1 MVNSWEV
8 ARMPTPARPD
18 PRLDAVRRFNR
29 FYTQRIGVLREDYL
43 HSPLTLSQVRVLF
56 EIRREPPPSASE
68 LARDLDLDPAYLSR
82 LLKRL
87 GRDGLVR
94 RTPSAGDGRRS
105 LLSLSA
111 RGRRLLDTLQ
121 DRSRAEV
128 AALLEPVPRQA
139 QDELLGAMATIERVL
154 ATDRGAA
161 VPYLLRS
168 HQPGDLG
175 WVVSQHGLVYAHEYG
190 WDITFE
196 AHVAGIV
203 QQIIEQ
209 FDPARE
215 RCWIAERDGR
225 PVGSVF
231 LVKKS
236 ATVAKLRLLIVDP
249 SARGLGIGARLVD
262 ECTRFARQAGYR
274 TITLWTNSILDAA
287 RHLYERAGYRM
298 VERGAPEH
306 RFGKDLVFETWELT
320 L

>member
-1 MVNSWEV
+1 
-8 ARMPTPARPD
+8 MPSPVPPD

-29 FYTQRIGVLREDYL
+29 LYTQRIGVLHDAYL
-43 HSPLTLSQVRVLF
+43 HSPLTLSQVRVLY
-56 EIRREPPPSASE
+56 EAHRDPPPAASE
-68 LARDLDLDPAYLSR
+68 LARALDLDPAHLSR

-87 GRDGLVR
+87 QRAGLVR
-94 RTPSAGDGRRS
+94 RSAAAGDARKS
-105 LLSLSA
+105 LVSLTA

-121 DRSRAEV
+121 DRSRADV
-128 AALLEPVPRQA
+128 AALLVSLSPRA
-139 QDELLGAMATIERVL
+139 QDELLAAMATIERAL
-154 ATDRGAA
+154 TGAVPA
-161 VPYLLRS
+161 VPYLLRP
-168 HQPGDLG
+168 HQPGDMG
-175 WVVSQHGLVYAHEYG
+175 WVVAQHGLVYANEYG
-190 WDITFE
+190 WDMTFE

-203 QQIIEQ
+203 QHFIER

-236 ATVAKLRLLIVDP
+236 ATVAKLRMLIVEP

-262 ECTRFARQAGYR
+262 ECSRFARQAGYR
-274 TITLWTNSILDAA
+274 RITLWTNSILDAA
-287 RHLYERAGYRM
+287 RHTYERAGYRLI
-298 VERGAPEH
+298 ERGAPEH

>member
-1 MVNSWEV
+1 MPPS
-8 ARMPTPARPD
+8 ARPVSRSDTRPD

-43 HSPLTLSQVRVLF
+43 HSPLTLSQVRVLY
-56 EIRREPPPSASE
+56 ELRRDSPPSASE
-68 LARDLDLDPAYLSR
+68 LARELDLDPAYLSR
-82 LLKRL
+82 LLKGLAR
-87 GRDGLVR
+87 GGLVR

-105 LLSLSA
+105 HLSLSA

-121 DRSRAEV
+121 DRSRADV
-128 AALLEPVPRQA
+128 AALLGPLPRQA

-154 ATDRGAA
+154 GGRATAA
-161 VPYLLRS
+161 PYLIRP

-175 WVVSQHGLVYAHEYG
+175 WVIAQHGLVYANEYG
-190 WDITFE
+190 WDIGFE
-196 AHVAGIV
+196 AFVAGVV
-203 QQIIEQ
+203 QHFVEH

-215 RCWIAERDGR
+215 RCWMAERDGR

-262 ECTRFARQAGYR
+262 ECSRFARQAGYR
-274 TITLWTNSILDAA
+274 RITLWTNSILDAA
-287 RHLYERAGYRM
+287 RHLYEEAGYRM
-298 VERGAPEH
+298 VERSAPER

>member
-1 MVNSWEV
+1 
-8 ARMPTPARPD
+8 MPTPARSD

-29 FYTQRIGVLREDYL
+29 LYTQRIGVLHDDYL
-43 HSPLTLSQVRVLF
+43 HSPLTLSQVRVLY
-56 EIRREPPPSASE
+56 ETHRDPPPAASE
-68 LARDLDLDPAYLSR
+68 LARELDLDPAHLSR

-87 GRDGLVR
+87 QRAGLVR
-94 RTPSAGDGRRS
+94 RSAAAGDARKS
-105 LLSLSA
+105 LVSLTA

-121 DRSRAEV
+121 DRSRADV
-128 AALLEPVPRQA
+128 AALLASLPPRA
-139 QDELLGAMATIERVL
+139 QDDLLAAMGVIERVL
-154 ATDRGAA
+154 TGEARAPA
-161 VPYLLRS
+161 VPYLLRP
-168 HQPGDLG
+168 HQPGDMG
-175 WVVSQHGLVYAHEYG
+175 WVVAQHGLVYANEYG

-203 QQIIEQ
+203 RHFIER
-209 FDPARE
+209 FDPTRE

-236 ATVAKLRLLIVDP
+236 ATVAKLRMLIVEP

-262 ECTRFARQAGYR
+262 ECARFARQTGYR
-274 TITLWTNSILDAA
+274 RITLWTNSVLDAA
-287 RHLYERAGYRM
+287 RHTYERAGYRM
-298 VERGAPEH
+298 IERGAPEH

>member
-1 MVNSWEV
+1 
-8 ARMPTPARPD
+8 MPPSARPDPRSGAPAD

-56 EIRREPPPSASE
+56 ELRRDSPPSASE
-68 LARDLDLDPAYLSR
+68 LARELDLDPAYLSR
-82 LLKRL
+82 LLKGLAR
-87 GRDGLVR
+87 GGLVR

-105 LLSLSA
+105 HLSLSA

-121 DRSRAEV
+121 DRSRADV
-128 AALLEPVPRQA
+128 AALLGPLPRQA

-154 ATDRGAA
+154 GGGRATAA
-161 VPYLLRS
+161 PYLIRP

-175 WVVSQHGLVYAHEYG
+175 WVIAQHGLVYANEYG
-190 WDITFE
+190 WDIGFE
-196 AHVAGIV
+196 AFVAGVV
-203 QQIIEQ
+203 QHFVEH

-215 RCWIAERDGR
+215 RCWMAERDGR

-231 LVKKS
+231 LVRKS

-262 ECTRFARQAGYR
+262 ECSRFARQAGYR
-274 TITLWTNSILDAA
+274 RITLWTNSILDAA
-287 RHLYERAGYRM
+287 RHLYEEAGYRM
-298 VERGAPEH
+298 VERSAPER